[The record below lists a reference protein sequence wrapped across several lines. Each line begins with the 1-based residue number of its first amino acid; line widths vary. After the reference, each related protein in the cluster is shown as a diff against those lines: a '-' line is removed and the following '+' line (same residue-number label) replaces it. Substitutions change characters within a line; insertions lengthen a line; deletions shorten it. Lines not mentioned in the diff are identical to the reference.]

1 MKHLAPNGTWL
12 KASALFVFSGIPAVA
27 TAGFSKPLQDV
38 PEHLG
43 SGALA
48 VDHPW
53 YLVGLI
59 GLVVV
64 VALLAG
70 FYRRD
75 K

>member
-12 KASALFVFSGIPAVA
+12 KALALFVFSGIPVAA

-64 VALLAG
+64 LALLAG

>member
-1 MKHLAPNGTWL
+1 MKHLAPNGICL
-12 KASALFVFSGIPAVA
+12 KALVLFSSIPGSAM
-27 TAGFSKPLQDV
+27 AGFSKPLQDV

-43 SGALA
+43 TGAMA
-48 VDHPW
+48 IDHPW